1 MCTKNNLQRL
11 TAQQPPKYHIHQSK
25 CLPGVL
31 VEKKNTSGVSFKQSK
46 RKRWNIESCFV
57 HRQ

>member
-11 TAQQPPKYHIHQSK
+11 TAQQPPKYLIHQSK

-31 VEKKNTSGVSFKQSK
+31 VEKKKHIGRIFQTIKHKEV
-46 RKRWNIESCFV
+46 EY
-57 HRQ
+57 